1 MAMLSAL
8 EIARAATLKPVTKI
22 AAEAGIPEGLLEP
35 YGEYVA
41 KVSLD
46 AIDALSDRPRG
57 RYVVVTAITP
67 TPLGEGKT
75 TTTLGL
81 GQAMRHIAKRAT
93 ISLRQPSMGPTFGIK
108 GGAAGGG
115 YSQVVPMETLNLH
128 LTGDMHAVT
137 AAHNL
142 LAAMIDN
149 QIHHH
154 EALVDRDS

>member
-1 MAMLSAL
+1 MDRASLPPQARRHLVVKERDMAMLSAL
-8 EIARAATLKPVTKI
+8 EISRRPTLKPATKI

-46 AIDALSDRPRG
+46 AIEALSDRPRA

-81 GQAMRHIAKRAT
+81 GQAMRHVGKQAT
-93 ISLRQPSMGPTFGIK
+93 VAIRQPSMGP
-108 GGAAGGG
+108 
-115 YSQVVPMETLNLH
+115 
-128 LTGDMHAVT
+128 
-137 AAHNL
+137 
-142 LAAMIDN
+142 
-149 QIHHH
+149 
-154 EALVDRDS
+154 